1 MIKPKIDCSKLNAIS
16 PSMSAADVKARIL
29 SGKLKL
35 YGASV
40 THGGCSPNDPDA
52 AAKQFASFGM
62 NHARFHHTEVA
73 DVRGMVAFADSLLS
87 RGVRFSLSLAS
98 LLNQEYKDPR
108 SFYPDLYAVKGNAA
122 DQLYLENL
130 QRLHPLLSHR
140 GCFLAV
146 LTNEPC
152 WAIQPNDA
160 RRFWL
165 HWSKLL
171 KGKYPNVLLSDC
183 SNPDAPYGGVGGKM
197 RPELFAQV
205 AKLYDIAT
213 FHIYVSDA
221 AADGKADN
229 VVEEQH
235 WRRVVDYHRV
245 VGKQLIIN
253 EFGSYA
259 SNPHQG
265 SNTAFVLME
274 CLRRKYSATHY
285 NWCDRPQHDDGGGN
299 PYAIL
304 RDRFRQDL
312 TLLGA
317 HLFKYGGST
326 IEAKWGGDRKQRTS
340 HYSQRFTNGF
350 GDKSKV
356 EVNISKTKRIIWG
369 LDKTKPSQWLVQRG
383 S

>member
-1 MIKPKIDCSKLNAIS
+1 MIKPKIDCSKLNAIP
-16 PSMSAADVKARIL
+16 PSLPAKEVKSQVL
-29 SGKLKL
+29 SGKLRL

-40 THGGCSPNDPDA
+40 THGGCAPNDPVA
-52 AAKQFASFGM
+52 AARQFVSFGM

-73 DVRGMVAFADSLLS
+73 DVKGMVAFADALLA
-87 RGVRFSLSLAS
+87 RGARFSLSLAS
-98 LLNQEYKDPR
+98 MLDEQNKNPA
-108 SFYPDLYAVKGNAA
+108 SFFRDLYAVKGSRA
-122 DQLYLENL
+122 DQIYLENL
-130 QRLHPLLSHR
+130 QRLHPLLSHP

-152 WAIQPNDA
+152 WAIHPEDA
-160 RRFWL
+160 ERFWL

-171 KGKYPNVLLSDC
+171 KSKYPNLLFSDC
-183 SNPDAPYGGVGGKM
+183 SNPDAPYGGGNGRM
-197 RPELFAQV
+197 RPQEFAKV
-205 AKLYDIAT
+205 ARLYDVGT

-235 WRRVVDYHRV
+235 WRRVVEYARAI
-245 VGKQLIIN
+245 GKPLIIN
-253 EFGSYA
+253 EFGSYP

-265 SNTAFVLME
+265 SNTAFILLE
-274 CLRRKYSATHY
+274 CLRRKFSATHY
-285 NWCDRPQHDDGGGN
+285 NWCDRPQHDAGGGN

-304 RDRFRQDL
+304 RDPFRQDL

-317 HLFKYGGST
+317 HLFKYGGAT
-326 IEAKWGGDRKQRTS
+326 IEAQWGGDKGQRTAA
-340 HYSQRFTNGF
+340 YSQKFTSGY
-350 GDKSKV
+350 GDRTKV
-356 EVNISKTKRIIWG
+356 EVNISKTKKITWG